1 MNPDELR
8 ERLRR
13 IDPVPETTA
22 MEPPTTSASR
32 TRLENVMRTEIPT
45 EPTEPGGP
53 DHRPAVAD
61 PGRRRTAWIAAAAAL
76 VLVAGVAVAVIGGD
90 DDTGDVAS
98 GPALELDLGA
108 SDAMASC
115 MPVEARFLAD
125 MPVAFAGTAE
135 SVDGELVTLEVD
147 RWYAG
152 GDADRVVLRS
162 PAGMEALIEGVTFE
176 PGARYLVSATEGTVN
191 FCGYSGPATPE
202 LTALYEEAFGA

>member
-13 IDPVPETTA
+13 LDPVPETTA
-22 MEPPTTSASR
+22 VEPLTTSASR

-45 EPTEPGGP
+45 GSEDRTAGAGP
-53 DHRPAVAD
+53 RRP
-61 PGRRRTAWIAAAAAL
+61 RTAWVAAAAAL
-76 VLVAGVAVAVIGGD
+76 VLVAGVAAAVIGGGD

-108 SDAMASC
+108 SDTMASC

-135 SVDGELVTLEVD
+135 SVDGELVTLSVD

-176 PGARYLVSATEGTVN
+176 PGARYLVSATGGTVN

-202 LTALYEEAFGA
+202 LTALFEEAFGA

>member
-13 IDPVPETTA
+13 IDPVPESTA

-45 EPTEPGGP
+45 EPARSDDRTAG
-53 DHRPAVAD
+53 AD
-61 PGRRRTAWIAAAAAL
+61 PRRRRTAWVAAAAAL
-76 VLVAGVAVAVIGGD
+76 VLVAGVAAAVIGGD
-90 DDTGDVAS
+90 DDTGEVAS

-108 SDAMASC
+108 SDTMASC

-125 MPVAFAGTAE
+125 MPVAFAGTADTVE
-135 SVDGELVTLEVD
+135 GELVTLTVD

-176 PGARYLVSATEGTVN
+176 PGRRYLVSATGGTVN